1 LFQQQVLSASSSAD
15 GLAHPSGAVRAKRQ
29 MAADLEMHARMKTMG
44 LNVTTLTIFIN
55 EDSLATIEC
64 QLDTLERLIAKYGA
78 HAF

>member
-1 LFQQQVLSASSSAD
+1 
-15 GLAHPSGAVRAKRQ
+15 